1 MSKIEDIYGNFLRKK
16 KNVKKP
22 EHKDYLRASSA
33 GSCFKKQ
40 WFSLR
45 EEEYKQ
51 NELDDRVLRLLR
63 LGTIVHAD
71 IEKALVD
78 YQENNDENIEIA
90 TEQEIILPDLK
101 VVGHLD
107 AAILHKED
115 GKDGS
120 YIQADIF
127 DVKTCASYKWRMK
140 FGRQKEANPSFNY
153 EMQIGTYGLGV
164 QAKYEVDEVT
174 LSLLWY
180 NKDTSAMRVQEID
193 ALKWTSEALQYWDDC
208 WESIN
213 SVENPDDMIPGI
225 DYGVPMMDW
234 ECRYCGFTKYC
245 KGI

>member
-1 MSKIEDIYGNFLRKK
+1 MSKIEEIYGGFLREEQQQRDPKFK
-16 KNVKKP
+16 
-22 EHKDYLRASSA
+22 EYLRASSA

-45 EEEYKQ
+45 ADEYKQ
-51 NELDDRVLRLLR
+51 SELDDRVLRLLR

-71 IEKALVD
+71 IEKALVR
-78 YQENNDENIEIA
+78 YQEKNKDNIIIA
-90 TEQEIILPDLK
+90 TEQEIVLPDLK

-107 AAILHKED
+107 AAIIHTDNED
-115 GKDGS
+115 K

-153 EMQIGTYGLGV
+153 ELQIGTYGLGV
-164 QAKYEVDEVT
+164 QAKYDVDDVT

-213 SVENPDDMIPGI
+213 AVENPDDMIPGV
-225 DYGVPMMDW
+225 DFGVPMMDW
-234 ECRYCGFTKYC
+234 ECRYCGYTAYC

>member
-1 MSKIEDIYGNFLRKK
+1 MNRIEKIYGDFLRKK
-16 KNVKKP
+16 KFGKKP
-22 EHKDYLRASSA
+22 EHKEYLRASSA

-45 EEEYKQ
+45 EDEYEQ
-51 NELDDRVLRLLR
+51 EELDDRVLRLLR

-71 IEKALVD
+71 IEKALID
-78 YQENNDENIEIA
+78 YQENNDDVVIA
-90 TEQEIILPDLK
+90 TEQEIELPDLK

-107 AAILHKED
+107 AAIIHKNGEQV
-115 GKDGS
+115 
-120 YIQADIF
+120 IQADIF

-140 FGRQKEANPSFNY
+140 FGRKKEANPSFNY
-153 EMQIGTYGLGV
+153 ELQIGTYGLGV
-164 QAKYEVDEVT
+164 QAKYDVDDVT

-213 SVENPDDMIPGI
+213 NVENPDDLIPGI
-225 DYGVPMMDW
+225 DFGVPMMDW
-234 ECRYCGFTKYC
+234 ECRYCGYTKYC
-245 KGI
+245 KGV